1 MLVYVKLVGSV
12 FFWGATWI
20 SGRILAQD
28 MGPFSAALLRF
39 VTASIFLFFW
49 SWRVN
54 GSFPTLP
61 KKDILPVAFLGL
73 TGIFLY
79 NAFFFTGLQTIP
91 AGRAALLIAPVPVI
105 ISIISALMLGERLT
119 LGKIAGTLLSLT
131 GASIVLSGGH
141 PLQLLQGGL
150 ARGDLMI
157 LGCVAAWTAYSVA
170 GSRVMKRV
178 PPLMAVTWSCI
189 LGSLMLTVPALSHG
203 LLDDIRGASL
213 VDWGNILFLGVVATG
228 VAFTWY
234 YSGIRAI
241 GAARAGIFI
250 NLVPVFAIIMGYV
263 ILDEPVTSSLI
274 GGGLMVISGVYL
286 ANRPSKTPP
295 PQGNA

>member
-1 MLVYVKLVGSV
+1 MLVYAKLVGSV

-28 MGPFSAALLRF
+28 MAPFSAALLRF
-39 VTASIFLFFW
+39 VTASAFLLFW

-54 GSFPTLP
+54 GAFPALP

-79 NAFFFTGLQTIP
+79 NAFFFTGLQTVP
-91 AGRAALLIAPVPVI
+91 AGRAALIIASVPVI

-119 LGKIAGTLLSLT
+119 PGKISGTLLSLT
-131 GASIVLSGGH
+131 GASIVLSGGN
-141 PLQLLQGGL
+141 PLKLFQGGL
-150 ARGDLMI
+150 SHGDLMI

-178 PPLMAVTWSCI
+178 NPLMAVTWSCI
-189 LGSLMLTVPALSHG
+189 LGTLMLVVPALTHG
-203 LLDDIRGASL
+203 LLEDIGRASL

-234 YSGIRAI
+234 YAGIRAI

-250 NLVPVFAIIMGYV
+250 NLVPVFAIAMGYV
-263 ILDEPVTSSLI
+263 ILDEPVTSALLA
-274 GGGLMVISGVYL
+274 GGAMVISGVYL
-286 ANRPSKTPP
+286 ANRPDAS
-295 PQGNA
+295 

>member
-1 MLVYVKLVGSV
+1 MLVYAKLVGSV

-39 VTASIFLFFW
+39 VTASAFLLFW

-54 GSFPTLP
+54 GAFPALP
-61 KKDILPVAFLGL
+61 RKDILPVAFLGL

-79 NAFFFTGLQTIP
+79 NAFFFTGLKTVP
-91 AGRAALLIAPVPVI
+91 AGRAALIIASVPVI

-119 LGKIAGTLLSLT
+119 PGKIAGTLLSLT
-131 GASIVLSGGH
+131 GASIVLSGGN
-141 PLQLLQGGL
+141 PVKLFQGGL
-150 ARGDLMI
+150 SHGDLMI

-178 PPLMAVTWSCI
+178 NPLMAVTWSCI
-189 LGSLMLTVPALSHG
+189 LGTLMLVTPALTHG
-203 LLDDIRGASL
+203 LLDDIGRASL

-234 YSGIRAI
+234 YAGIRAI

-250 NLVPVFAIIMGYV
+250 NLVPVFAIAMGYV
-263 ILDEPVTSSLI
+263 ILGEPVTSALLT
-274 GGGLMVISGVYL
+274 GGAMVISGVWL
-286 ANRPSKTPP
+286 ANRPVSS
-295 PQGNA
+295 